1 MIECNQYA
9 TFTYILLSNGKVDSK
24 GSYNHQKHTIY
35 KFSLGKLVNRMET
48 KFIRTSPSSRY
59 GGFAVFGDGCLY
71 NMPEIFLS
79 TKDIKASRQNK
90 IIPINEENQHIR
102 ITTACY
108 TRKGTKII
116 IGCKDGS
123 LHVFNV
129 EDNM

>member
-1 MIECNQYA
+1 MIECDQYA
-9 TFTYILLSNGKVDSK
+9 DYSYILLSNGKIDSK
-24 GSYNHQKHTIY
+24 ASFNHQKY
-35 KFSLGKLVNRMET
+35 SVMKFSLGKHIKKMNA
-48 KFIRTSPSSRY
+48 KFMRASPATEY
-59 GGFAVFGDGCLY
+59 GGFAVLDDGCLH

-79 TKDIKASRQNK
+79 KEDYEASRQNK